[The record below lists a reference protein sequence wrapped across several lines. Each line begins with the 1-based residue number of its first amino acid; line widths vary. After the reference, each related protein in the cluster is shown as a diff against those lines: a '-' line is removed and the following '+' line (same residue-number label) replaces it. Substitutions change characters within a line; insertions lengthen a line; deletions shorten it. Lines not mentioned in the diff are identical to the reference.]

1 LGCITRKEMYRTFN
15 MGVGMVCIVS
25 SEAAEHAQHLL
36 PELFKVGYIKEGEG
50 VILQ

>member
-1 LGCITRKEMYRTFN
+1 MYHTFN

-25 SEAAEHAQHLL
+25 SEIAEQAQHLL
-36 PELFKVGYIKEGEG
+36 PELLKLGYITEGEG

>member
-1 LGCITRKEMYRTFN
+1 MYRTFN

-25 SEAAEHAQHLL
+25 SEAAEQAQRLL
-36 PELFKVGYIKEGEG
+36 PELLKIGYITKGEG